1 MSGPAVATFADDA
14 TVRGLL
20 AGTRPFV
27 VGRRDASFAVPVEW
41 NAVAVRSF
49 TSFAA
54 LSIACESG
62 PLEPGIGAL
71 LYDCEAWR
79 FTPDE
84 EQRDVG
90 EFTQKAARLAH
101 DRGLLLI
108 AAPAVDLTRVLAPGP
123 ERRYDAFLRLQIP
136 AASARSADAFV
147 IQAQGSLMRLPLF
160 TKFVRDAARAARA
173 ANPRVL
179 VFAGVSTNPSGQ
191 RVSAED
197 VARAIGATRALV
209 DGYWMNVP
217 QRSAYAPKVNDY
229 RPDIAI
235 EVFKRLATGPP

>member
-1 MSGPAVATFADDA
+1 MSGPAVATFADDPTA
-14 TVRGLL
+14 HGLL

-27 VGRRDASFAVPVEW
+27 VGRKDASFVVPVEW

-54 LSIACESG
+54 LSAACESG
-62 PLEPGIGAL
+62 PLGPGLGAL

-90 EFTQKAARLAH
+90 KFTEKAARLAH
-101 DRGLLLI
+101 ERGLLLI

-123 ERRYDAFLRLQIP
+123 ERRYAAFLRLEIP
-136 AASARSADAFV
+136 AACAKPADAFV
-147 IQAQGSLMRLPLF
+147 IQAQGSLPRLPLF
-160 TKFVRDAARAARA
+160 TEFVRDAARAARA
-173 ANPRVL
+173 VNPRVL

-191 RVSAED
+191 RVSAD
-197 VARAIGATRALV
+197 DIARAIGATRTLV

-217 QRSAYAPKVNDY
+217 QRSAYAPRVNDY

-235 EVFKRLATGPP
+235 EVFKRLAT

>member
-1 MSGPAVATFADDA
+1 M
-14 TVRGLL
+14 
-20 AGTRPFV
+20 
-27 VGRRDASFAVPVEW
+27 VGRRDASFVVPAEW

-49 TSFAA
+49 TSYATLAA
-54 LSIACESG
+54 ACESG
-62 PLEPGIGAL
+62 SLEPGVGAL

-79 FTPDE
+79 FTPEE

-90 EFTQKAARLAH
+90 AFTEKAARLAH
-101 DRGLLLI
+101 ERGLLLI

-123 ERRYDAFLRLQIP
+123 ERRYDAFLRLRI
-136 AASARSADAFV
+136 AAGSAGPADAFV
-147 IQAQGSLMRLPLF
+147 IQAQGSLLRLPLF
-160 TKFVRDAARAARA
+160 TKFVRDAARQART

-191 RVSAED
+191 RVGAED

-235 EVFKRLATGPP
+235 EVFGRLAGGPR